1 MTALH
6 VVVIGAGTLGMNSAA
21 LLAEGGARVTVLDA
35 GAIAGAS
42 SGRSCGVVGTQFT
55 DPTDIALRQETMR
68 HFRRWRDLG
77 LRFNP
82 IGYLRLARTDA
93 QMQLFADTAPMRAD
107 AGFASRLCDRDEI
120 SRLVPHMDTTGL
132 AGAVFG
138 PEDGFIDP
146 PELCSL
152 LADLVRDAGGAVRQF
167 TRVQAIERSPAGWR
181 VVTDKGAID
190 CDRVVNA
197 AGAWAGQIAALAG
210 QSIPIRPE
218 RHEAVMIHHD
228 PLPYTMPMV
237 MDLVN
242 GQGTGL
248 NFRHEKPGE
257 LLAEIHRADLRP
269 TDPDGYNQECEESS
283 KVYLTELMMD
293 CIPDLP
299 GARMGRGWAG
309 LYPVTPD
316 GRPLIGPADPT
327 EPGFIIAAGAGGYG
341 IQLAPVIGQIAATW
355 VLTGGPGDLG
365 ADLTPARDF
374 SAKDL
379 AAAH

>member
-1 MTALH
+1 MSMALH
-6 VVVIGAGTLGMNSAA
+6 VAIIGAGTLGMNTAA
-21 LLAEGGARVTVLDA
+21 LLAEAGVKVTVIDA

-55 DPTDIALRQETMR
+55 DATDIALRTQGMR
-68 HFRRWRDLG
+68 HFRRWEDLG
-77 LRFNP
+77 MRFNR
-82 IGYLRLARTDA
+82 IGYLRLARTDD
-93 QMQLFADTAPMRAD
+93 QMRLFADTAAARAE
-107 AGFASRLCDRDEI
+107 AGFTSRLCDTSDIRA
-120 SRLVPHMDTTGL
+120 LVPHMDTAGL
-132 AGAVFG
+132 AGAIFG

-146 PELCSL
+146 PELCTL
-152 LADLVRDAGGAVRQF
+152 LAGLVRDAGGVVRQF
-167 TRVQAIERSPAGWR
+167 TRVQAIERRTGGWR
-181 VVTDKGAID
+181 VVTDKGPVD

-197 AGAWAGQIAALAG
+197 AGAWAGRIAALAG
-210 QSIPIRPE
+210 QSLPIRPE

-228 PLPYTMPMV
+228 LLGYTMPMV

-269 TDPDGYNQECEESS
+269 TDPDDYNQECEDSS
-283 KVYLTELMMD
+283 KVYLAELMLD
-293 CIPDLP
+293 RVPDLP

-316 GRPLIGPADPT
+316 GRPLVGPADPA
-327 EPGFIIAAGAGGYG
+327 EPGLISAAGAGGYG
-341 IQLAPVIGQIAATW
+341 IQLSPVIGQIAANW
-355 VLTGGPGDLG
+355 VLHGEAGQIG
-365 ADLTPARDF
+365 ADLAPVREM
-374 SAKDL
+374 